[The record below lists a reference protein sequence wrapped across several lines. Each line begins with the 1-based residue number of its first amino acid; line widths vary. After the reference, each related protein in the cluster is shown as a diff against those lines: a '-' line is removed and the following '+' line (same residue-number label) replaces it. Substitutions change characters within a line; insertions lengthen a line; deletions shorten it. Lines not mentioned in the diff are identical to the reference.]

1 MGRVWISPGEQ
12 SNLHTVIYVVG
23 KGVRVSGSW
32 VDVSSLVSP
41 PSPSVLYPFAASP
54 PSQMLQR
61 KRAKKRPGCGHWV
74 AMLTRKTWII
84 ALLPP
89 MEPQRLPRLRTST
102 W

>member
-41 PSPSVLYPFAASP
+41 PSPSVL
-54 PSQMLQR
+54 
-61 KRAKKRPGCGHWV
+61 
-74 AMLTRKTWII
+74 
-84 ALLPP
+84 
-89 MEPQRLPRLRTST
+89 
-102 W
+102 